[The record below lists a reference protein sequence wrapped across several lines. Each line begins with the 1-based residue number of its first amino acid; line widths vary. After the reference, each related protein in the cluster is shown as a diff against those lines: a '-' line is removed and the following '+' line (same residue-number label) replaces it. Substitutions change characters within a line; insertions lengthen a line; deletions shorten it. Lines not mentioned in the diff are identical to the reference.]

1 MSVISIIQKSKLEG
15 ALRIDSEYYQPHY
28 IRLAEKLEQTNTIDL
43 GKLSESINRNPMCYG
58 FNYSLKGYPFFRID
72 DLYSPF
78 VDYSNTVFID
88 EETHY
93 KFFTTALKHNDIMM
107 GVRGNTVG
115 RLGIYKGD
123 DFKANIS
130 PNLIYFRLNEPKQ
143 ADYVSAILI
152 SPIGQLQIKR
162 ILAGTGQPTITS
174 DLIKKIKI
182 PVFQRSL
189 EEQISS
195 LINESIIN
203 SNLSN
208 ELYLRAEKLLLAEL
222 GLLEWKPKHT
232 RSFVRRYSEATQA
245 RRIDSDFFQPKY
257 DEIIS
262 AVKKFQPLKLTAYAK
277 SILKTVKFDAGEF
290 YRYIEIGDI
299 NTGTSEVEFTL
310 REAKDLP
317 ANAKIE
323 VKGGEL
329 LVSKVRPTRGA
340 VGIVPA
346 DCAENGV
353 ASGAFAVYE
362 VESPMREFL
371 QVFLRSIVG
380 KMQLEKP
387 SKGTSYPVIENADVN
402 SVLIPTLNPSLIK
415 EISDSVKQSHEARR
429 EANRLLQLA
438 KRAVETA
445 IEEDE
450 AAGLR
455 VIGAGELSDE
465 GGRMKD
471 EILF

>member
-15 ALRIDSEYYQPHY
+15 AQRIEAEYYHPNY
-28 IRLAEKLEQTNTIDL
+28 IRLMKQLKSVSHINL
-43 GKLSESINRNPMCYG
+43 GKIAKVWDGLHASIDYDETSPIYCLSAQSVKDG
-58 FNYSLKGYPFFRID
+58 FF
-72 DLYSPF
+72 DL
-78 VDYSNTVFID
+78 
-88 EETHY
+88 
-93 KFFTTALKHNDIMM
+93 
-107 GVRGNTVG
+107 
-115 RLGIYKGD
+115 
-123 DFKANIS
+123 
-130 PNLIYFRLNEPKQ
+130 
-143 ADYVSAILI
+143 SAKTMI
-152 SPIGQLQIKR
+152 SPIQHQENLRTSIEDGDVI
-162 ILAGTGQPTITS
+162 ISSMGTIGFTS
-174 DLIKKIKI
+174 VAYPEMLPANSVRQVLIVRPHNQNNYLSYYLCAFLNSKYGLFQSLREATGNVQQHLFIDKVVNFKI
-182 PVFQRSL
+182 PILKKYAEIGKLYKEAERKFL
-189 EEQISS
+189 EAEA
-195 LINESIIN
+195 
-203 SNLSN
+203 
-208 ELYLRAEKLLLAEL
+208 LYTRAEKLLLAEL

-262 AVKKFQPLKLTAYAK
+262 AVKKFQPLKLTSYAK
-277 SILKTVKFDAGEF
+277 PILKMAKFDAGEF

-402 SVLIPTLNPSLIK
+402 SVLIPTLNSSLIK